1 MTVGAGNFKLRKN
14 NTWGEEYTGT
24 FVEFGTP
31 FAAGAGADNIT
42 LGEEN
47 VGVQVIVTLDTNAGT
62 VTIDRLFDG
71 RWGVVGAVNGMTWNG
86 DVLMWQSGEVWKS
99 APFRA
104 DGEFKIR
111 KDGAWD
117 VDRGGEFAA
126 FDTAFAAAQGGKNIS
141 LGEDAAGKVL
151 LLLSTILRPRLL
163 PSANINNRSAPR
175 GRGVQSRRVLTD
187 PPTPKRKP
195 TPGALMPFAAV
206 FGRIKV

>member
-141 LGEDAAGKVL
+141 LGEDAAGKFFTLVYDPAAE
-151 LLLSTILRPRLL
+151 TITV
-163 PSANINNRSAPR
+163 SEY
-175 GRGVQSRRVLTD
+175 
-187 PPTPKRKP
+187 K
-195 TPGALMPFAAV
+195 
-206 FGRIKV
+206 